1 MDYAPPGPQTVE
13 RQGEMQERI
22 IYTQDLSVG
31 YDKQAIV
38 EDIAFEVKTGEI
50 LTLVGPNGSGKST
63 LLKSITRQLE
73 IVSGTIYLENKPM
86 SSMKESDVAKK
97 MSILMTERM
106 RPELMTCRD
115 IVSSGRYPYTGRLGI
130 LSEYDWKCVEDAMK
144 LVQVWELRDRPFQNI
159 SDGQSQ
165 RIMLARAICQEPE
178 LLVMDE
184 PTSFL
189 DISHKLELLA
199 ILKDLV
205 KEKEL
210 AVILSLHELDL
221 AQKISDTVLCI
232 NHGVVERAGTPEE
245 VFTGEYIKELYG
257 IENGGYLYQFG
268 SLELA
273 SRHGEPEV
281 FVIGG
286 GGKGIPIFR
295 KLQKMG
301 IPFSTGVI
309 HENDLDYPV
318 AEILAEEVIKEKAF
332 EPVSK
337 ESLEAALRA
346 MGGCKR
352 VICALAPEDFG
363 TMNAANKRL
372 LEKAGE
378 TDKLVY

>member
-1 MDYAPPGPQTVE
+1 MG
-13 RQGEMQERI
+13 ERI
-22 IYTQDLSVG
+22 IHTRDLSVG
-31 YDKQAIV
+31 YDKQAV
-38 EDIAFEVKTGEI
+38 VKDIAFEVKAGEI

-73 IVSGTIYLENKPM
+73 IVSGTIYLENRSM
-86 SSMKESDVAKK
+86 SDMKESDIAKK
-97 MSILMTERM
+97 MSILMTERV

-144 LVQVWELRDRPFQNI
+144 LVQVWDLKDRPFGNI

-178 LLVMDE
+178 LLIMDE

-205 KEKEL
+205 KEKNL

-232 NHGVVERAGTPEE
+232 NHGIVERAGAPEE

-273 SRHGEPEV
+273 SKHGAPEA
-281 FVIGG
+281 FVIAG
-286 GGKGIPIFR
+286 GGKGIPVFR
-295 KLQKMG
+295 KLQKLG

-318 AEILAEEVIKEKAF
+318 AEVLAEKVISEKAF
-332 EPVSK
+332 EPVGK
-337 ESLEAALRA
+337 QALQQA
-346 MGGCKR
+346 MTEMEHCKK
-352 VICALAPEDFG
+352 VICALSPEGFG
-363 TMNAANKRL
+363 TMNAGCREL
-372 LEKAGE
+372 LKKAQEEG
-378 TDKLVY
+378 KLEEFLA